1 MLHPKRRLP
10 RVDVARAGLVRVL
23 LNLYLVYRNVARRF
37 YLACRC
43 CEILQ
48 SDIRRR
54 FSVGLAVQNKNAK
67 LYDIK
72 QASRFGTPLRPDS
85 WQPPITAALF
95 AMAKDS
101 SAREN

>member
-54 FSVGLAVQNKNAK
+54 SSVGLAVQNKNAA
-67 LYDIK
+67 
-72 QASRFGTPLRPDS
+72 QSGTFHAAPS
-85 WQPPITAALF
+85 SFATAARQIV
-95 AMAKDS
+95 S
-101 SAREN
+101 ERW